1 MPKIDPA
8 AVPVRKGS
16 TYPAPFD
23 DCARER
29 TKQALGN
36 AGGLTEFGVNLTVL
50 PPGEWS
56 SQRHWHTLSDEFVFV
71 LEGEVVLITDDG
83 ETPVKAG
90 QGAAF
95 PKGVSNGHHFVN
107 KSAQRAVYLEIG
119 TRHREDRVEYPD
131 IDMSATMQG
140 YFHKDGR
147 PY

>member
-8 AVPVRKGS
+8 TVPVRKGS

-23 DCARER
+23 GFSRER

-71 LEGEVVLITDDG
+71 LEGELALITNDG
-83 ETPVKAG
+83 ETVVKAG
-90 QGAAF
+90 QCAAF
-95 PKGVSNGHHFVN
+95 PRGVPNGHHFMN
-107 KSAQRAVYLEIG
+107 KSAHNAVYLEIG
-119 TRHREDRVEYPD
+119 TRHSEDRGEYPD
-131 IDMSATMQG
+131 IDMCATSRG
-140 YFHKDGR
+140 YLHKDGR

>member
-8 AVPVRKGS
+8 TVPVGKGS
-16 TYPAPFD
+16 TYPTPFD
-23 DCARER
+23 SFARER

-50 PPGEWS
+50 PHGQWS

-71 LEGEVVLITDDG
+71 LEGELALITNDG
-83 ETPVKAG
+83 ETVVKAG
-90 QGAAF
+90 QCAAF
-95 PKGVSNGHHFVN
+95 PKGVANGHHFVN
-107 KSAQRAVYLEIG
+107 KSVHKAVYLEVG
-119 TRHREDRVEYPD
+119 TRHSEDQAEYPD
-131 IDMSATMQG
+131 IDMYATNHG